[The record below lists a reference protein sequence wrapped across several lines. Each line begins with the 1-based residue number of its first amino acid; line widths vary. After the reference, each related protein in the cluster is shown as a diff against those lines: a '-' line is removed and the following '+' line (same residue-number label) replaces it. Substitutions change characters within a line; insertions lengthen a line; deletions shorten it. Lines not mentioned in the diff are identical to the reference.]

1 MNKDQ
6 IAGNWKQ
13 ISGAIRTEWGKLT
26 DNDIAIINGNADILA
41 GKLQERYGLA
51 VEEAQTRIKAFEE
64 RLKRDNEVALE
75 GDPVDSQTLKI
86 GL

>member
-13 ISGAIRTEWGKLT
+13 VKGELRAQWGKLT
-26 DNDIAIINGNADILA
+26 DDDIAIINGNTEILA

-51 VEEAQTRIKAFEE
+51 VEDAQSQIKAFQE
-64 RLKRDNEVALE
+64 RRETRE
-75 GDPVDSQTLKI
+75 
-86 GL
+86 